1 MGHRRDARAPLA
13 SACSCG
19 AVALGLVLCGCSSSK
34 VDPRNAFL
42 EGQQRAWTAQQQNQE
57 PAVFFR
63 GMVRNPRVPWTE
75 GLTLARALLTAEYT
89 GTLDPTRIRITR
101 QGQSYTVDVKH
112 LLRGQDD
119 PLLEPG
125 DLVEVFR

>member
-1 MGHRRDARAPLA
+1 
-13 SACSCG
+13 
-19 AVALGLVLCGCSSSK
+19 VLGSLILVLFVLSCAKSK
-34 VDPRNAFL
+34 VNPSNAFL
-42 EGQQRAWTAQQQNQE
+42 EGQQRAWTGQQQNQE

-63 GMVRNPRVPWTE
+63 GVVRNPRVPWTE
-75 GLTLARALLTAEYT
+75 GLTLARALLAAEYT

-101 QGQSYTVDVKH
+101 EGTTYVVDVKR

-119 PLLEPG
+119 PLLQPG

>member
-1 MGHRRDARAPLA
+1 
-13 SACSCG
+13 
-19 AVALGLVLCGCSSSK
+19 
-34 VDPRNAFL
+34 
-42 EGQQRAWTAQQQNQE
+42 
-57 PAVFFR
+57 
-63 GMVRNPRVPWTE
+63 MVRNPRVPWTE
-75 GLTLARALLTAEYT
+75 GLTLARALLAAEYT